1 MADSYHA
8 SVHTML
14 EQTRAD
20 EKEAASE
27 RTAMRDFLPQDTMG
41 GAARRRRPSTAAA
54 GSSVRLGD
62 RLTHPAAER
71 RQGLTPVH
79 GDARKGVAPVRS
91 GGP

>member
-41 GAARRRRPSTAAA
+41 TAACTV
-54 GSSVRLGD
+54 GRL
-62 RLTHPAAER
+62 
-71 RQGLTPVH
+71 RQQPGRQCAWAT
-79 GDARKGVAPVRS
+79 A
-91 GGP
+91 